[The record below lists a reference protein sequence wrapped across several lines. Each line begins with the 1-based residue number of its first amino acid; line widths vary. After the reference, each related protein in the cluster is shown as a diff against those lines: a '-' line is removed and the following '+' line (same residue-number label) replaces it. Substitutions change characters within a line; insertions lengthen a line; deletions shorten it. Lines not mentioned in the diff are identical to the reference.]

1 MLKKWAKKLHHL
13 VLKSLGIVSN
23 NIYFVR
29 DWNAVLLLD
38 IFVCMS
44 VSVCLYQEIV
54 QKKID
59 ECTKIEI
66 IRAKHILFGTIAQL
80 TKRYSVLIYNTA
92 LIYKTKVYLL
102 YYLKGL
108 KFSLYSNRRI
118 RYPIWHLY
126 KRWYSKCC
134 PFSRLLIAE
143 NVVRNG
149 DCHKNVE
156 TFFCYLGWFWWFI
169 I

>member
-1 MLKKWAKKLHHL
+1 MYL
-13 VLKSLGIVSN
+13 
-23 NIYFVR
+23 
-29 DWNAVLLLD
+29 
-38 IFVCMS
+38 
-44 VSVCLYQEIV
+44 EIV

-108 KFSLYSNRRI
+108 KFSLIQIGGSDIQFGTYTKDDIQSVALFQD
-118 RYPIWHLY
+118 Y
-126 KRWYSKCC
+126 
-134 PFSRLLIAE
+134 
-143 NVVRNG
+143 
-149 DCHKNVE
+149 
-156 TFFCYLGWFWWFI
+156 
-169 I
+169 